1 VLCLVPHWPGASKAI
16 DSEEEVLSGPLAG
29 LLLFRP
35 PVLLFVL
42 VSPRGFVFRG
52 FPRGLPCD

>member
-16 DSEEEVLSGPLAG
+16 DSKEEVLSGPLAG
-29 LLLFRP
+29 LLLLRP

-42 VSPRGFVFRG
+42 VSWRNM
-52 FPRGLPCD
+52 LSEAD